1 MVGSGSGRV
10 IVRVSGVRTGRA
22 ALVALAAGAGVGI
35 ASQLVVR
42 LPNPIGLLGTLG
54 GPWLATAFAV
64 GSAVRSRR
72 SAWWAGALSM
82 AAAVI
87 AYYVLRQALDPS
99 AYGGVTVRGQA
110 TPYLV
115 IGLLAG
121 AGMGALGASWRNGS
135 FRWKVLAPGLLAGA
149 LGAEVIV
156 LSTRAWRGDDLVL
169 AVVQGAAAAAVAW
182 VLPGGRLRGLASC
195 SVGLGSAGLVAG
207 VILAADLPL
216 RLFGGG

>member
-1 MVGSGSGRV
+1 MVAV
-10 IVRVSGVRTGRA
+10 
-22 ALVALAAGAGVGI
+22 AAGAGVGI
-35 ASQLVVR
+35 ASQLIVR

-64 GSAVRSRR
+64 GSIVRSRR

-99 AYGGVTVRGQA
+99 APGGVTVRGQA
-110 TPYLV
+110 LPYLV
-115 IGLLAG
+115 IGLIAG
-121 AGMGALGASWRNGS
+121 AGMGALGAIWRTGS

-156 LSTRAWRGDDLVL
+156 LSIRAWRGDDLIL
-169 AVVQGAAAAAVAW
+169 AVVQGAAAVAVAW
-182 VLPGGRLRGLASC
+182 VLPGGRLRGLAS
-195 SVGLGSAGLVAG
+195 GAIGIASAGLVAG
-207 VILAADLPL
+207 IVLAANLSL
-216 RLFGGG
+216 RLFP